1 MYFCCAALFILSFI
15 QYNGNRIYFTF
26 KGWYALTVEQ
36 MRSFIIKFV
45 YYTLLIVL
53 AYCILKFVVPFFMP
67 FLLAFLIA
75 MLLKSPTNYLS
86 RRFKLRRN
94 IIAVVL
100 LILFYA
106 LVIALFTLLGAKL
119 GAAATDGFK
128 ALPAFYSS
136 TIEPALYQV
145 QSWLGGFIQ
154 RLDPTLQSMLTSL
167 NQNIVTS
174 LGSAVSSIS
183 SSAVSSLTGF
193 ASHVPSFFVKSLL
206 LVIASFF
213 FVVDYY
219 KVTSFLANLLP
230 PKGKAMLFRIKSNG
244 VDTMLKFARAYAIL
258 LTITFI
264 ELSIGLSILGVHG
277 AVLIALGTAL
287 VDILPVLGTGTILI
301 PWALYQLFSGNF
313 FLGFGLAILYA
324 IITVVRQILEPRIV
338 GGQIGLYPLL
348 TLVCMFIGAQ
358 LFGFWGMFALPIG
371 LTIYLQLWREEH
383 PAAAPQSPAGA
394 SAGTS
399 QNNTPQ
405 P

>member
-1 MYFCCAALFILSFI
+1 M
-15 QYNGNRIYFTF
+15 
-26 KGWYALTVEQ
+26 TVEQ

-45 YYTLLIVL
+45 YYSLLIVL
-53 AYCILKFVVPFFMP
+53 VYCILKFAVPFFMP

-75 MLLKSPTNYLS
+75 MVLKSTTDRLS
-86 RRFKLRRN
+86 QRFRLRRKVV
-94 IIAVVL
+94 AVLL

-106 LVIALFTLLGAKL
+106 LLIVLFVLLGAKL
-119 GAAATDGFK
+119 GAAITDIFK
-128 ALPAFYSS
+128 GLPSFYSS
-136 TIEPALYQV
+136 SIEPALYQV
-145 QSWLGGFIQ
+145 QAWLGGAVQ

-174 LGSAVSSIS
+174 LGSAVSSVS
-183 SSAVSSLTGF
+183 SSVVSALTGF
-193 ASHVPSFFVKSLL
+193 ASHVPAFFVKSLL
-206 LVIASFF
+206 MIIASFF

-230 PKGKAMLFRIKSNG
+230 PKGKAMLFRIKQNG
-244 VDTMLKFARAYAIL
+244 VDTLLKFARAYAIL

-264 ELSIGLSILGVHG
+264 ELSIGLSILRIPG
-277 AVLIALGTAL
+277 AILIALGTAV

-313 FLGFGLAILYA
+313 FLGFGLIVLYVV
-324 IITVVRQILEPRIV
+324 ITVVRQILEPRVV

-348 TLVCMFIGAQ
+348 TLLSMFAGAQ

-383 PAAAPQSPAGA
+383 PATPITKPADSAPSANAPQ
-394 SAGTS
+394 
-399 QNNTPQ
+399 N
-405 P
+405 